1 MTTDIDLGFSPAGCL
16 GSLTLPCPD
25 CRAMAIGARS
35 QAARTYLEK
44 FLGELRYG
52 DRIN

>member
-1 MTTDIDLGFSPAGCL
+1 MPIST
-16 GSLTLPCPD
+16 D

-44 FLGELRYG
+44 FLNDFRVLNELLALQHS
-52 DRIN
+52 IPLVFNEN